1 MLNAIYDAKQE
12 LHIINDKSLEELFN
26 IIKKDIPGCEII
38 KLNNSLIKL
47 TKENIGIPNNNDKW
61 GLYSTFNPIISKW
74 SSNIA
79 NLPVDMLYE
88 LLVLDEDNIIIKI

>member
-1 MLNAIYDAKQE
+1 MLNAVYDMKQE
-12 LHIINDKSLEELFN
+12 LHIVNDKSLEELFN

>member
-1 MLNAIYDAKQE
+1 MLNAVYDMKQE
-12 LHIINDKSLEELFN
+12 LHIVNDKSLEELFN

-79 NLPVDMLYE
+79 NLPVAMLYE

>member
-1 MLNAIYDAKQE
+1 M
-12 LHIINDKSLEELFN
+12 FN

>member
-1 MLNAIYDAKQE
+1 MLDTVYNAKQE
-12 LHIINDKSLEELFN
+12 LHIVNDKSLEELFN

-88 LLVLDEDNIIIKI
+88 LLVLDKDNIIIKI